1 MKLPSKMNYLLK
13 NTILSISILF
23 SVSTYSQTECDQIDE
38 IVNEMLNNPIDEA
51 FDRTFIS
58 DGQIYKAF
66 IDEDE
71 KAEFKLTLYGGS
83 TYRIAG
89 SAGDKNNSF
98 VFEVYDTEFPRNLL
112 FSNTDYNNCAYW
124 DFKIENT
131 IDCYIVTG
139 LDLTKK
145 LSGCT
150 VMMIAFEN

>member
-13 NTILSISILF
+13 NTILSFTLLF
-23 SVSTYSQTECDQIDE
+23 SISLYSQTECDQIDE
-38 IVNEMLNNPIDEA
+38 VVNEMLNTPIDKA

-66 IDEDE
+66 LDEEE
-71 KAEFKLTLYGGS
+71 KGEFKLTLYGGS

-89 SAGDKNNSF
+89 SAGDNNNSF
-98 VFEVYDTEFPRNLL
+98 IFEVYDTEYPRNLL
-112 FSNTDYNNCAYW
+112 FSNTDYNNCPYW

-131 IDCYIVTG
+131 IDCYIVTS

-145 LSGCT
+145 ISGCT

>member
-71 KAEFKLTLYGGS
+71 KAEFKLTLYG
-83 TYRIAG
+83 
-89 SAGDKNNSF
+89 
-98 VFEVYDTEFPRNLL
+98 
-112 FSNTDYNNCAYW
+112 
-124 DFKIENT
+124 
-131 IDCYIVTG
+131 
-139 LDLTKK
+139 
-145 LSGCT
+145 LSL
-150 VMMIAFEN
+150 IHI